1 MTTAKKAPSKPRK
14 AARAGRPPG
23 SSKEDTLARILP
35 VARRHFAEKGFAQAT
50 FKEIGAEIGVTH
62 AALYSYFPS
71 KQALYLATFAD
82 TQSLLLPRYLEAI
95 AGATTLRERI
105 TGILMASAEEHD
117 RDSSV
122 TGFLAAVPIEMRRH
136 PELHD
141 ALVSDNNEVLTALE
155 GIFTEAQ
162 AKGEIRSNIAAA
174 DLVSALFGG
183 GVGVALFQYGLQAPL
198 TDAMNVFVSLLEATL
213 FESIP

>member
-1 MTTAKKAPSKPRK
+1 MSTAQAKPRK
-14 AARAGRPPG
+14 ARKPARAGRPPG

-62 AALYSYFPS
+62 AALYAYFPS
-71 KQALYLATFAD
+71 KQALYLATFTN

-95 AGATTLRERI
+95 ARATTLRERI

-117 RDSSV
+117 KDSSV

-141 ALVSDNNEVLTALE
+141 ALMSNNNDVLVALE

-162 AKGEIRSNIAAA
+162 AKGEIRSDIAAA

-198 TDAMNVFVSLLEATL
+198 TDSMKVFVALIEASL
-213 FESIP
+213 FQ

>member
-1 MTTAKKAPSKPRK
+1 MAASPKAKKPRK

-50 FKEIGAEIGVTH
+50 FKDIGAEIGVTH

-82 TQSLLLPRYLEAI
+82 TQSLLLPKYLAAI
-95 AGATTLRERI
+95 AAATTLRERI

-122 TGFLAAVPIEMRRH
+122 TGFLAAVPIEIRRH

-141 ALVSDNNEVLTALE
+141 ALVGSNNEVLTALE
-155 GIFTEAQ
+155 TIFTEAQ
-162 AKGEIRSNIAAA
+162 AKGEIRKDVAAS

-198 TDAMNVFVSLLEATL
+198 TDAMKVFVALIEASLFQE
-213 FESIP
+213 